1 MVNRRSFLKVA
12 GLASLAVPA
21 TGIGA
26 GSNKPL
32 VLATWQANT
41 KANAAAWNVLQNGG
55 SALDAAVAGVM
66 VPEADPQDT
75 SVGYGGLPDR
85 DGRVTLD
92 ACVMD
97 HGGNCGAVFCLEHIK
112 HPVQVARLV
121 MEQTPHVQL
130 SGEGALAFALSKGFK
145 KENLLTPS
153 SEKAWKNWLIKSR
166 YEPGRTIQ
174 ELERQQKWPQDISN
188 HDTIGMLVLDTN
200 GNISGACSTSG
211 MAFKMHG
218 RIGDSPIIGAGL
230 YVDNE
235 VGAATATGVGEEIVR
250 ICGAHTIVEA
260 MRYGAS
266 PEEACREAV
275 KRIVKRFGSVK
286 NEMQAGFIAID
297 KKGNYGGYSF
307 RKNFSMAVHTAA
319 GPATVPTKYWFE

>member
-1 MVNRRSFLKVA
+1 MFLKLA
-12 GLASLAVPA
+12 GLAGLSLPGAGNTA
-21 TGIGA
+21 TGQR
-26 GSNKPL
+26 PL
-32 VLATWQANT
+32 VLSTWRANT
-41 KANAAAWNVLQNGG
+41 KANAAAWQVLQQGG
-55 SALDAAVAGVM
+55 SALDAAVAGCM
-66 VPEADPQDT
+66 VPEADPADT

-97 HGGNCGAVFCLEHIK
+97 HKGNCGAVFCLEHIK

-130 SGEGALAFALSKGFK
+130 SGEGALAFALSKGFQ
-145 KENLLTPS
+145 KENLLTPAA
-153 SEKAWKNWLIKSR
+153 EKAWKEWLQQSH
-166 YEPGRTIQ
+166 YTPGSTLQ
-174 ELERQQKWPQDISN
+174 QLEKQQRPQGLPN
-188 HDTIGMLVLDTN
+188 HDTIGMLVLDAN

-211 MAFKMHG
+211 MAYKMRG

-235 VGAATATGVGEEIVR
+235 VGAATASGVGEEIVR
-250 ICGAHTIVEA
+250 ICGAHTVVEA
-260 MRYGAS
+260 MRHGAS

-275 KRIVKRFGSVK
+275 KRMVKRLGTPPK
-286 NEMQAGFIAID
+286 DMQAGFIAID
-297 KKGNYGGYSF
+297 KKGNFGGFSF

-319 GPATVPTKYWFE
+319 GPMAMDTKYWFA